1 MVQAEKVQNK
11 AKAKK
16 EKEPPAD
23 ISKYL
28 RGAGLMEMRYVR
40 MVSSLCA
47 QTYYMHKLTVS
58 PHVINAMHHTVLL
71 SFYLTA
77 PSKYLLASFL
87 LWIL

>member
-1 MVQAEKVQNK
+1 MQAEKVQNK

-28 RGAGLMEMRYVR
+28 RGAGMMEMRYVR

-58 PHVINAMHHTVLL
+58 PYALVSAMKTVP
-71 SFYLTA
+71 FYHSLDST
-77 PSKYLLASFL
+77 LGWFL
-87 LWIL
+87 

>member
-1 MVQAEKVQNK
+1 MQAARLKNIPRLVQAEKVQNK

-28 RGAGLMEMRYVR
+28 RGAGLMETRYVR

-58 PHVINAMHHTVLL
+58 PIAVINAMHQ
-71 SFYLTA
+71 TA
-77 PSKYLLASFL
+77 LA
-87 LWIL
+87 

>member
-1 MVQAEKVQNK
+1 MQAARLKNIQRLVQAEKVQNK

-28 RGAGLMEMRYVR
+28 RGAGLMETRYVR

-58 PHVINAMHHTVLL
+58 PIAVINAMHQ
-71 SFYLTA
+71 TA
-77 PSKYLLASFL
+77 LA
-87 LWIL
+87 

>member
-1 MVQAEKVQNK
+1 MQAEKVQNK

-47 QTYYMHKLTVS
+47 QTYYMKKLTVS
-58 PHVINAMHHTVLL
+58 LHAVINAMHQIVP
-71 SFYLTA
+71 A
-77 PSKYLLASFL
+77 
-87 LWIL
+87 

>member
-1 MVQAEKVQNK
+1 MQAARLKNIPRLVQAEKVQNK

-28 RGAGLMEMRYVR
+28 RGAGLMETRYVR

-47 QTYYMHKLTVS
+47 QTYYLHKLTVS
-58 PHVINAMHHTVLL
+58 LVAVINATHQTVLV
-71 SFYLTA
+71 
-77 PSKYLLASFL
+77 
-87 LWIL
+87 